1 MSYPKDKPT
10 GNYELRDYDFASNDS
25 KKIPMD
31 EYTFKMGYK
40 NADES
45 DLESVPDA
53 HEQNWMFDIL
63 HRNLRYTKQV
73 AEENKKQLETKLA
86 TPTSIGQVK
95 IGYGLEITS
104 NGVLSVVKDIAQ
116 DANIISYD
124 LPVGSY
130 MYWAGKNTPEYFIE
144 PQGQTLLRSSYPDLW
159 AFAQNNGLV
168 GTLFGAGD
176 GKTTFTVTDLRDR
189 FVKSSSTIGTLQD
202 AGLPQH
208 THNGTTS
215 SDGTHTHTRGTMNI
229 TGSFGSGESDGSYT
243 GAFYRDGNQDGNTQT
258 GGSTDSKCV
267 FDASRSWTG
276 ATSSNGAHTH
286 TMTTGN
292 ASDAIYGKS
301 TTVQPKNVSL
311 KLILKALPTP
321 PVNAVPVGTILD
333 YTANSAPDGYII
345 ANGAELSRTTFSKLY
360 NWAVANNLIVDQAS
374 IPTTAHGFYGSGNGS
389 TTFTIP
395 DLRGVFKRGAD
406 LSSNRGGT
414 TRGTYQADG
423 LPALAHTHTFSGT
436 TSSSGAH
443 THTAQSAG
451 AHTHT
456 VNYTGSDFDDGEYGD
471 HIQINSRGTT
481 YAKTLTAASAGAH
494 THTTTSSGAHTHTF
508 SGTTAT
514 NSGVD
519 GIYGK
524 ATSVQPKSVA
534 VNYIIK
540 Y

>member
-168 GTLFGAGD
+168 GTLFGAGN

-189 FVKSSSTIGTLQD
+189 FIKSSSTIGTLQE

-208 THNGTTS
+208 THSGTTS
-215 SDGTHTHTRGTMNI
+215 SNGAHTHTIQSNGNHTHW
-229 TGSFGSGESDGSYT
+229 TGDTSHADDGGPYFT
-243 GAFYRDGNQDGNTQT
+243 TGNTIN
-258 GGSTDSKCV
+258 
-267 FDASRSWTG
+267 ASGINIG
-276 ATSSNGAHTH
+276 ASGNHTHTANSAGAHTH

-292 ASDAIYGKS
+292 ASNAIYGKS

-345 ANGAELSRTTFSKLY
+345 ANGAELSRTTFSRLY
-360 NWAVANNLIVDQAS
+360 NWAVANNLVVNQAS

-414 TRGTYQADG
+414 TRGAYQADG

-436 TSSSGAH
+436 TSSNGAH

-451 AHTHT
+451 SHNHRPITDAKA
-456 VNYTGSDFDDGEYGD
+456 VFNGLGGGGGGRGWFGDGDQGYTSTD
-471 HIQINSRGTT
+471 
-481 YAKTLTAASAGAH
+481 GAH
-494 THTTTSSGAHTHTF
+494 THITTSNGAHTHTF
-508 SGTTAT
+508 SGKTAT